1 MIEPPT
7 RRQTGPQLPSNGTLL
22 DFGGQIRAFSRKV
35 KRRMGL
41 VPKNV
46 TIKLFNAV
54 VFDTPVD
61 TGAAR
66 GGWNPSIGTVQ
77 WAPNGRLDKTGGL
90 VKKEIEV
97 TITDDY
103 GQVAFMSNA
112 VGHIVPLEYGWS
124 NKSPEGMVRINVARI
139 QRLVRETVAQ
149 VKQQVP

>member
-1 MIEPPT
+1 MEPKT
-7 RRQTGPQLPSNGTLL
+7 FRQIGPQLPSSARML
-22 DFGGQIRAFSRKV
+22 DFGGQIRAFARKV
-35 KRRMGL
+35 KKRVGY
-41 VPKNV
+41 VHKNV

-66 GGWNPSIGTVQ
+66 GGWRPSVGGVQ
-77 WAPNGRLDKTGGL
+77 WAPSNRIDKTGGL

-103 GQVAFMSNA
+103 GQVAFLSNA

-124 NKSPEGMVRINVARI
+124 NKSPEGMVRINVARFQSLI
-139 QRLVRETVAQ
+139 KQTVAEA
-149 VKQQVP
+149 KQKVP